1 MPRWGMV
8 IDLDK
13 CTGCQ
18 ACVVACK
25 VENNIPFAEPDQA
38 AMGRTISWMQLLVG
52 VEGEYPNVRLRYIPR
67 PCMQCDEPPCIKVCP
82 VSATYKNP
90 DGLVAQIY
98 PRCIGCRYCTNACPY
113 TVKYFNWYG
122 AERPP
127 AMDRYLNPDVA
138 LRPKGVV
145 EKCTFCVQRLQKAKE
160 QADAEGRPLREGD
173 YIPACVESCP
183 SRAMYFGDLDDPNS
197 KVAALSHDTQR
208 AFRLLE
214 ELGTEPK
221 VYYLREGEQ
230 YGRGKA

>member
-1 MPRWGMV
+1 MPRWGMI

-25 VENNIPFAEPDQA
+25 VENNVPFAEPEQA
-38 AMGRTISWMQLLVG
+38 ALGRVIAWMDVITT
-52 VEGEYPNVRLRYIPR
+52 VEGDYPNVRVRHMPR

-90 DGLVAQIY
+90 EGLVGQIY

-113 TVKYFNWYG
+113 TVKYFNWY
-122 AERPP
+122 APQWPEQ
-127 AMDRYLNPDVA
+127 MESYLNPDVA
-138 LRPKGVV
+138 IRPKGVV
-145 EKCTFCVQRLQKAKE
+145 EKCTFCVQRLQKARE
-160 QADAEGRPLREGD
+160 QARVENRQLREGD

-183 SRAMYFGDLDDPNS
+183 SNAMYFGDLDDPNS
-197 KVAALSHDTQR
+197 KVASLAENAR
-208 AFRLLE
+208 AFLALE

-221 VYYLREGEQ
+221 VYYLREGEWH
-230 YGRGKA
+230 GRARA